1 MPGKIM
7 LRVEMLIGSQDE
19 FEIQTKSNNVLSDE
33 TILYKYYSKLT
44 LY

>member
-1 MPGKIM
+1 M